1 MGYRCDFYVFISFH
15 GCFIDKYDES
25 MKKIILNMI
34 YIFICGSFWKKVNIY
49 NKENNKVNNNIIKN
63 KQTCQ
68 HKSS

>member
-1 MGYRCDFYVFISFH
+1 M
-15 GCFIDKYDES
+15 
-25 MKKIILNMI
+25 L

-49 NKENNKVNNNIIKN
+49 NKENIKVNNNNIIKN

>member
-1 MGYRCDFYVFISFH
+1 
-15 GCFIDKYDES
+15 
-25 MKKIILNMI
+25 MI
-34 YIFICGSFWKKVNIY
+34 YIFICSSFWKKVNIY